1 QDIMGTMSN
10 TLVFAYLSGSMPIIL
25 LLLRNGLPITYII
38 NINLSLEFMR
48 ALIGSIGIVL
58 SIPITIFTSIAIL
71 KKHKIGE
78 A

>member
-1 QDIMGTMSN
+1 
-10 TLVFAYLSGSMPIIL
+10 MPIIL

>member
-1 QDIMGTMSN
+1 MGTMSN